1 MIAYIFRLPDGHRL
15 LPHRNLTSPHS
26 DGKAFSL
33 PATAYGNL
41 PLQRSDFD
49 QTQVS
54 KYLYLIQQIQP
65 QPACGM
71 SLIARSVREEIFPG
85 SRSHGGP
92 VTQYIYH
99 SYPVLFLFSCQGA
112 EGLWEPRATVPE
124 VLLPFISLFIFEAK
138 TVRLTKI
145 FSNIFLSSSVPAQSP
160 HEPPFHPLP
169 QSGQYPFLSCQE

>member
-54 KYLYLIQQIQP
+54 RHGFDFFYGPGIGLNGLLY
-65 QPACGM
+65 G
-71 SLIARSVREEIFPG
+71 
-85 SRSHGGP
+85 
-92 VTQYIYH
+92 
-99 SYPVLFLFSCQGA
+99 
-112 EGLWEPRATVPE
+112 VPDS
-124 VLLPFISLFIFEAK
+124 FKA
-138 TVRLTKI
+138 
-145 FSNIFLSSSVPAQSP
+145 
-160 HEPPFHPLP
+160 LP
-169 QSGQYPFLSCQE
+169 QMEKAGQVVKGRNPMLPGFGKCLPASGKNGFLQSGNLFFQRGGFFFQCMDRGFDLLWRRRPGPLGKAEEVGALDGA

>member
-54 KYLYLIQQIQP
+54 RHLHLIQQSQP

-71 SLIARSVREEIFPG
+71 SLIARSVREEIFPETEVMAG
-85 SRSHGGP
+85 LSLSTFTIRIRFSFYSVVKEQKAYGNLGP
-92 VTQYIYH
+92 
-99 SYPVLFLFSCQGA
+99 L
-112 EGLWEPRATVPE
+112 
-124 VLLPFISLFIFEAK
+124 
-138 TVRLTKI
+138 
-145 FSNIFLSSSVPAQSP
+145 
-160 HEPPFHPLP
+160 
-169 QSGQYPFLSCQE
+169 